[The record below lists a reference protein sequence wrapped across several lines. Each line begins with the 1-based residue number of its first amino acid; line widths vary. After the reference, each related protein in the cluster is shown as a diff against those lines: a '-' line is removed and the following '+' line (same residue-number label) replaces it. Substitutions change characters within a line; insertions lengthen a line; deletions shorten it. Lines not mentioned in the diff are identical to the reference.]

1 MIGVVASRFNSI
13 ITERLVEGV
22 KGKLEEAGVPYEVIW
37 VPGSFELPQAI
48 SLLWSRYEAFVA
60 VGCIVKGETAHW
72 EYLSSAVISSL
83 MDLAVKGRKPI
94 GLAVLTVSSIEQGL
108 NRAGGKFGNKGEE
121 AAEAV
126 LNLLRLRDVQESGP
140 EG

>member
-13 ITERLVEGV
+13 VTERLVEGV
-22 KGKLEEAGVPYEVIW
+22 ERKLREAGVPYEVVW
-37 VPGSFELPQAI
+37 VPGSFELPQAV
-48 SLLWSRYEAFVA
+48 SLLSDRYDAFVV

-72 EYLSSAVISSL
+72 EHLSSAVISSL
-83 MDLAVKGRKPI
+83 LNLAVSSKKPI
-94 GLAVLTVSSIEQGL
+94 GLAVLTVESIEQGL

-126 LNLLRLRDVQESGP
+126 LRLINLRG
-140 EG
+140 

>member
-1 MIGVVASRFNSI
+1 MIGIVVSRFNSI
-13 ITERLVEGV
+13 VTERLVEGAER
-22 KGKLEEAGVPYEVIW
+22 KLKEAGVPYEVVW

-48 SLLWSRYEAFVA
+48 SLLWNRYDAFVA
-60 VGCIVKGETAHW
+60 IGCIVKGETAHW
-72 EYLSSAVISSL
+72 EHLSSAVISSL

-94 GLAVLTVSSIEQGL
+94 GLAVLTVGSIEQGL

-126 LNLLRLRDVQESGP
+126 LSLINLPKR
-140 EG
+140 